1 MREQNKSCI
10 GEEIFSRGS
19 KCNNKEYTVLEGSAG
34 RKIISNK
41 NEAKQF
47 TEIYGKQ
54 LTLKTATYGAL
65 LVPYMY
71 YFSTACRREL
81 VAIFKV
87 SGFPFLNCF
96 ASSLLDIIL
105 LPALPLRIM
114 YSLLLHLDPHEK
126 ISSQIQDLFCSRKPL
141 TYPGSAS
148 VQCGLHRTTDYQ
160 LSQALT
166 YFTQTS
172 ASFWTVLLSRK

>member
-1 MREQNKSCI
+1 M
-10 GEEIFSRGS
+10 
-19 KCNNKEYTVLEGSAG
+19 Y
-34 RKIISNK
+34 
-41 NEAKQF
+41 
-47 TEIYGKQ
+47 
-54 LTLKTATYGAL
+54 
-65 LVPYMY
+65 VPYMY

-87 SGFPFLNCF
+87 NCFPFLNCF
-96 ASSLLDIIL
+96 ASSLLHIIL
-105 LPALPLRIM
+105 LPALPSRTM

-148 VQCGLHRTTDYQ
+148 VQCGLHGRTDYR

-166 YFTQTS
+166 FFTQTNVS
-172 ASFWTVLLSRK
+172 YRTLLLSRKYHKCPCISRTFFHKIEAQNQGCSLSSDTSVFGVLKHRN

>member
-1 MREQNKSCI
+1 M
-10 GEEIFSRGS
+10 
-19 KCNNKEYTVLEGSAG
+19 Y
-34 RKIISNK
+34 
-41 NEAKQF
+41 
-47 TEIYGKQ
+47 
-54 LTLKTATYGAL
+54 
-65 LVPYMY
+65 VPYML
-71 YFSTACRREL
+71 YFPTAYHCEL

-105 LPALPLRIM
+105 LPALPLRMM
-114 YSLLLHLDPHEK
+114 YSLLLHLDPREK
-126 ISSQIQDLFCSRKPL
+126 TSSLIQDLFSSRKPL